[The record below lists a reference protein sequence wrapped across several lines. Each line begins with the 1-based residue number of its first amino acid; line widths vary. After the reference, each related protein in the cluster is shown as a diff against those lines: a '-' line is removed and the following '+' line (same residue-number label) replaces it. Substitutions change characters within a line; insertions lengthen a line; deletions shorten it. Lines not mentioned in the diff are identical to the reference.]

1 MLESLVSG
9 YISCFSMPDKKEGR
23 VLFWL
28 TVCGDTVY
36 DEEEDMM
43 AAEGSVMVGVHS
55 RAPHLLTSWWNVNIL
70 REV

>member
-36 DEEEDMM
+36 DGEEDM
-43 AAEGSVMVGVHS
+43 MVGVHS